1 MSISWLHR
9 NFTLPIQLYV
19 FVCFL
24 KWYFLELFCE
34 CILDYSQ
41 LWNSHLRVLPNHMDS
56 RRTHTHTCRHTGIQT
71 RSRKSRNRIKRS
83 EAASLILLICDSFIT
98 YSDCNDASDSSVV
111 TSQIPLTWLSS
122 QITLSG
128 RNKKCHVHCTLLV
141 RKDQKVLRLSHDK
154 SQTTSRW
161 MAFSPTCQRESG
173 LSGQFFWL
181 ETRNSQI
188 RWWKWIHLEE
198 DFSRFLWHPR
208 QTLSTEK
215 IRHQDNIAE
224 GPPAAWS
231 SRKAVEP

>member
-1 MSISWLHR
+1 
-9 NFTLPIQLYV
+9 
-19 FVCFL
+19 
-24 KWYFLELFCE
+24 
-34 CILDYSQ
+34 
-41 LWNSHLRVLPNHMDS
+41 MDS

-128 RNKKCHVHCTLLV
+128 RTKRCHVHCWLERIKKSLGSLMTN
-141 RKDQKVLRLSHDK
+141 RKQPADEWLSA
-154 SQTTSRW
+154 R
-161 MAFSPTCQRESG
+161 TCQRESG
-173 LSGQFFWL
+173 LSGQFVWL

-215 IRHQDNIAE
+215 ISHQDNIAE

>member
-128 RNKKCHVHCTLLV
+128 RTKRCHVHC
-141 RKDQKVLRLSHDK
+141 
-154 SQTTSRW
+154 
-161 MAFSPTCQRESG
+161 
-173 LSGQFFWL
+173 WL
-181 ETRNSQI
+181 ERIKKSLGSLMTNCKQPADE
-188 RWWKWIHLEE
+188 W
-198 DFSRFLWHPR
+198 
-208 QTLSTEK
+208 LSARHAKEK
-215 IRHQDNIAE
+215 VASPDNFF
-224 GPPAAWS
+224 G
-231 SRKAVEP
+231 